1 MGVIAHRCRLYG
13 LTIESPFPLPGG
25 VAVSHPGRAPDVK
38 IHWERE
44 SQWREFA
51 VAMTIPDA
59 REGRPLVGETPEGA
73 LCVEW
78 EREVQFVI
86 PPDND
91 RIIVVCRPSKLAFVP
106 AALIGVGMG
115 LLLHRRGLLC
125 LHGAALR
132 INGRTIAL
140 LGESGAGK
148 STTSAALIIRGA
160 IPLSDDLVVLR
171 PQDGGFVV
179 EPGSAGFRLDET
191 ATEKILGAD
200 TTLARLPWVDKLLW
214 DATPTRPQG
223 TQPQMLDAIYLLGDA
238 GDGEGVQ
245 IGPPLPPLTALRELM
260 EAWYP
265 PGFKPLL
272 TQARLDDLRAVV
284 ERVPAHIVRFPRQWD
299 ILPGLYEAL
308 AQ

>member
-1 MGVIAHRCRLYG
+1 MTAHLCRIYG

-25 VAVSHPGRAPDVK
+25 VTLEGGERDVTIQWELESAWRHGSVPLAHPGAQEQRPRVGAT
-38 IHWERE
+38 
-44 SQWREFA
+44 A
-51 VAMTIPDA
+51 
-59 REGRPLVGETPEGA
+59 EGE

-78 EREVQFVI
+78 GHEVQFVF
-86 PPDND
+86 PSEND

-106 AALIGVGMG
+106 AAITGVGMG

-132 INGRTIAL
+132 INGRTIGL

-148 STTSAALIIRGA
+148 STTSAALITRGA
-160 IPLSDDLVVLR
+160 IPLSDDLVALR
-171 PQDGGFVV
+171 PSDGGFVV
-179 EPGSAGFRLDET
+179 EPGCVGFRLDES
-191 ATEKILGAD
+191 AAKKILGAD
-200 TTLARLPWVDKLLW
+200 IPLATLPWVDKLLW
-214 DATPTRPQG
+214 DAGSSRPQRMEA
-223 TQPQMLDAIYLLGDA
+223 QLLDAIYLLGDA

-245 IGPPLPPLTALRELM
+245 IGPPLATLLALRELM

-272 TQARLDDLRAVV
+272 TQARLDDMRTVI
-284 ERVPAHIVRFPRQWD
+284 ERVPVRIMRFPRQWEM
-299 ILPGLYEAL
+299 LPRLYEAL